1 MIITTIDSFIVSL
14 LLSYFLGVNDV
25 FAFTLTFGGVS
36 GTFIGGVL
44 AGTYL
49 DKKEK
54 YQKNQVVIMRKNKTI
69 G

>member
-1 MIITTIDSFIVSL
+1 MIITTIDSFIIGL
-14 LLSYFLGVNDV
+14 LFWYFLGGRDV
-25 FAFTLTFGGVS
+25 ILASAMTFGGAS

-54 YQKNQVVIMRKNKTI
+54 RSQKNQAVV
-69 G
+69 